1 MSNYPK
7 SDGGL
12 WKHDKLNDKHPDF
25 RGHITIS
32 REQLM
37 MLIDIAKQNKDN
49 PDPSF
54 KLKIDVAMWNRV
66 AKDTG
71 ADYKYLSTEVYKKE
85 PKPVEPEALSDDHLN
100 EDIPF

>member
-12 WKHDKLNDKHPDF
+12 WRHEKLNEKHPDF
-25 RGHITIS
+25 RGHIIVS
-32 REQLM
+32 KDQLV
-37 MLIDIAKQNKDN
+37 MLLDIAKQNASN
-49 PDPSF
+49 PDPEF

-66 AKDTG
+66 AKETG
-71 ADYKYLSTEVYKKE
+71 SEYKYLSTEVYKKE
-85 PKPVEPEALSDDHLN
+85 PKQAAPEPMSDDHLN